1 MQQFL
6 LYVQNIKLRHC
17 NIKVDITT
25 KDTKT
30 PFTSS
35 GPVDSKVTTDIT
47 MNLENKIYYHCSIIV
62 TTYAYTHKIK
72 NTIMKRRRQIGGS
85 SLVVKKKSK
94 ERRKCRVNSHG
105 VPAMMSITLKQE
117 IYLRW
122 WTFCMIC
129 MLYMFSCILRSDNL

>member
-1 MQQFL
+1 MDEHQEFIQFYL
-6 LYVQNIKLRHC
+6 EYQIRHC

-72 NTIMKRRRQIGGS
+72 NTIMKRRR
-85 SLVVKKKSK
+85 
-94 ERRKCRVNSHG
+94 
-105 VPAMMSITLKQE
+105 
-117 IYLRW
+117 
-122 WTFCMIC
+122 
-129 MLYMFSCILRSDNL
+129 